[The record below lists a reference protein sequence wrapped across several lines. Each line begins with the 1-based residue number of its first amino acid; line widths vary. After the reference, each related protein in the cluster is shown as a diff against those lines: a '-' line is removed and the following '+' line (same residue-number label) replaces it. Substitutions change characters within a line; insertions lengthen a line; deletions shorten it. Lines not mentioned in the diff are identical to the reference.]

1 MSQDVTLR
9 AEPRSVV
16 GKKVKA
22 LRREGLIPGVVYG
35 PVVDG
40 TIQVSVEQKE
50 FLRIYKAIG
59 LNSLMTLEW
68 DGGSQP
74 VFIREVQVDPVRW
87 NPLHIDFFAPNL
99 RVEITAPVPVTHGE
113 ASGDL
118 VGIINQVIS
127 EVQVR
132 GLPANLPNH
141 LTVDISALT
150 EPGQHVVAGDI
161 ELPEGIALLTPAED
175 VLITVLAPTVEEVE
189 EAPETA
195 EEAEAAEEAAES
207 VPATEASGGDDSGAS
222 ES

>member
-9 AEPRSVV
+9 AEPRTVV

-40 TIQVSVEQKE
+40 TVQVSVEQKE

-113 ASGDL
+113 PSGDL
-118 VGIINQVIS
+118 VGLINQVVS

-141 LTVDISALT
+141 LTVDISGLT
-150 EPGQHVVAGDI
+150 EPGQHVVVGDI
-161 ELPEGIALLTPAED
+161 VLPEGLTLVTPAEE
-175 VLITVLAPTVEEVE
+175 VLITVLAPTMPEAEEGVET
-189 EAPETA
+189 EA
-195 EEAEAAEEAAES
+195 EAEAAEEAAES
-207 VPATEASGGDDSGAS
+207 VPATEVSGGGDSGAS
-222 ES
+222 EE

>member
-9 AEPRSVV
+9 AEPRTVV

-40 TIQVSVEQKE
+40 TVQVSVEQKE

-99 RVEITAPVPVTHGE
+99 RVVITSPVPVTLGE
-113 ASGDL
+113 PSGDL
-118 VGIINQVIS
+118 VGIINQTIS

-132 GLPANLPNH
+132 GLPADLPNH
-141 LTVDISALT
+141 LTADISGLN
-150 EPGQHVVAGDI
+150 EPGQHVMVGDLQ
-161 ELPEGIALLTPAED
+161 LPEGIELVTSADE
-175 VLITVLAPTVEEVE
+175 VLVTVLAPTMAEAEE
-189 EAPETA
+189 ETA

-207 VPATEASGGDDSGAS
+207 VPATEVSGGDDSGAS
-222 ES
+222 EE

>member
-1 MSQDVTLR
+1 MTQDVTLR
-9 AEPRSVV
+9 AEPRTVV

-35 PVVDG
+35 PVVEG
-40 TIQVSVEQKE
+40 TVQVSVEQKE

-99 RVEITAPVPVTHGE
+99 RVVITSHVPVTLGE
-113 ASGDL
+113 PSGDL
-118 VGIINQVIS
+118 VGLVNQTVS
-127 EVQVR
+127 DVQIR
-132 GLPANLPNH
+132 GLPADLPSH
-141 LTVDISALT
+141 LTADISGLT
-150 EPGQHVVAGDI
+150 EPGQHVLVGDLP
-161 ELPEGIALLTPAED
+161 LPEGIELVTPADE
-175 VLITVLAPTVEEVE
+175 VLVTVLAPTVEEEV
-189 EAPETA
+189 ETA
-195 EEAEAAEEAAES
+195 EEAEAAEEAAEE

-222 ES
+222 EE

>member
-9 AEPRSVV
+9 AEPRTVV

-35 PVVDG
+35 PVVNG
-40 TIQVSVEQKE
+40 TVQVSVEQKE

-87 NPLHIDFFAPNL
+87 TPLHIDFFAPNL
-99 RVEITAPVPVTHGE
+99 RVEITAGVPVTHGE

-118 VGIINQVIS
+118 VGIINQVVN

-141 LTVDISALT
+141 LTVDISGLT

-161 ELPEGIALLTPAED
+161 ELPEGITLISPVDE
-175 VLITVLAPTVEEVE
+175 VLITVLAP
-189 EAPETA
+189 AMPE
-195 EEAEAAEEAAES
+195 AEEAAEGAEAADADA

-222 ES
+222 EG

>member
-9 AEPRSVV
+9 AEPRTVV

-99 RVEITAPVPVTHGE
+99 RVEITTGVPVTLGE
-113 ASGDL
+113 ASSDL
-118 VGIINQVIS
+118 VGIINQVVS

-132 GLPANLPNH
+132 GLPASLPNH
-141 LTVDISALT
+141 ITADISGLT
-150 EPGQHVVAGDI
+150 EPGQHVVAGDL
-161 ELPEGIALLTPAED
+161 EMPEGIVLVTAPEE
-175 VLITVLAPTVEEVE
+175 VLISVLAPTMAEAEE
-189 EAPETA
+189 ETA

-207 VPATEASGGDDSGAS
+207 VPATEVSGGDDSGAS
-222 ES
+222 EE